1 MLGGQ
6 ATERKSGKKKK
17 KKKERQRK
25 AKRTGERQEEK
36 GRPITKE
43 SDHSGIRE

>member
-6 ATERKSGKKKK
+6 ATERKSGKK

-43 SDHSGIRE
+43 PDHSGIRE